1 MGETVNLSLK
11 DTINAAD
18 LVARAVWTAC
28 GAPTAFGWRDGLG
41 KVRSD
46 VLAQFVASRPEANAG
61 DLYRFAVSDDP
72 EAKDWREIPPSLRC
86 AVEVFRGTFLALYRE
101 IQATAPAA
109 GCAERSRGRHEES
122 PAPPTKEP
130 REIIYGD
137 GRQGGKSERVLL
149 DEGAGL
155 IPAERLGVDRVVS
168 FSKWE
173 HPSFEVEVAALE
185 RQWADDDGRPKSKR
199 GKR

>member
-1 MGETVNLSLK
+1 MEQTVNLSLK
-11 DTINAAD
+11 DAINAAD

-28 GAPTAFGWRDGLG
+28 SAPTAFGWRDGLG

-101 IQATAPAA
+101 IQATVPAA

-122 PAPPTKEP
+122 PALPTKEP
-130 REIIYGD
+130 REIIYGG
-137 GRQGGKSERVLL
+137 GRGSGKSHAGAESWHLATEALRRQVTL
-149 DEGAGL
+149 DRA
-155 IPAERLGVDRVVS
+155 AS
-168 FSKWE
+168 
-173 HPSFEVEVAALE
+173 PSFDAEVLALE
-185 RQWADDDGRPKSKR
+185 REWANDDGRPKSRR